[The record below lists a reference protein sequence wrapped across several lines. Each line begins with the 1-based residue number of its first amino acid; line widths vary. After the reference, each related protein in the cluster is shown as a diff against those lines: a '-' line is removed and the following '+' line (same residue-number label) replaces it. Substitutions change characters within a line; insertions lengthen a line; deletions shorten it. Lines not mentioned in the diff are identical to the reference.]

1 MKKATPILA
10 LLLAIVMVFGLTA
23 CGKSPE
29 KPGTD
34 NQVSQQTSEP
44 GNQQPDDQ
52 QPVDQGPKTLRVALS
67 GEPTSLCELIAT
79 GAQNSPT
86 SHLLYDTLVWRN
98 SQDGKVYPALADSWE
113 ILDNR
118 TAVFH
123 LKKDAKAIDGS
134 PITAEDVLF
143 SLKSARDCTT
153 TLVSAYVNY
162 DIDACEIIDEHT
174 IKIVASH
181 DYSQIVNLLGN
192 RNFLIYSKSLVEA
205 AGGFEA
211 IAQTGAAATGPY
223 KLVEWI
229 PGDHITLT
237 RNEYYHGEPG
247 YYDNIELYFISDGA
261 TRAMALQSGQVDF
274 IYGLSPALIADI
286 ENAEGLKVIQTLS
299 GSVLTMFFN
308 ARDNEALRDV
318 RVRKAIAYGINK
330 DAIVEVAYSGVARAA
345 DSLVP
350 ANSPYYTEMDPYY
363 NPEEAKRLLAEA
375 GYGDGLTLHLLAL
388 QSESKLC
395 EIMNNQLAQIGINL
409 DMTIVDVPN
418 VVKASQAGEY
428 DLFIFSRFGS
438 DPSYS
443 IYALD
448 GRRPSPKEE
457 NFTMLDDPSIYNLL
471 DIVYSS
477 TDVNAGR
484 AAMHELDL
492 WNAENF
498 FTLPLID
505 SISLFGAKEN
515 IDGVYLD
522 YNGMHPFYG
531 KLFEK

>member
-1 MKKATPILA
+1 MKKATSILA
-10 LLLAIVMVFGLTA
+10 LLLAIVMVLGLAA
-23 CGKSPE
+23 CGSAPE
-29 KPGTD
+29 KPGPD
-34 NQVSQQTSEP
+34 APGSEQPQQP
-44 GNQQPDDQ
+44 GNQPSDDQ
-52 QPVDQGPKTLRVALS
+52 QSADQGPKTLKVALG
-67 GEPTSLCELIAT
+67 GEPTSLCELVAT

-86 SHLLYDTLVWRN
+86 SHMLYDTLVWRN
-98 SQDGKVYPALADSWE
+98 SQDGKIYPALADSWE
-113 ILDNR
+113 IVDNR
-118 TAVFH
+118 TAIFH
-123 LKKDAKAIDGS
+123 LNKNAKAVDGS

-143 SLKSARDCTT
+143 SLKSTSECST

-174 IKIVASH
+174 IKLVASH

-192 RNFLIYSKSLVEA
+192 RNFLIYSKALVEA
-205 AGGFEA
+205 AGGFDA
-211 IAQTGAAATGPY
+211 ISTTGAAATGAY
-223 KLVEWI
+223 KLVEWVS
-229 PGDHITLT
+229 GDHITLT

-247 YYDNIELYFISDGA
+247 YYDNIEFYFISDNA

-286 ENAEGLKVIQTLS
+286 ENTDGLKAMQTLS
-299 GSVLTMFFN
+299 SSVLTMFFN
-308 ARDNEALRDV
+308 ARDNEALQDV

-330 DAIVEVAYSGVARAA
+330 DAIVAVAYGGVARAA

-350 ANSPYYTEMDPYY
+350 ANSAYYTEMNPYY
-363 NPEEAKRLLAEA
+363 NPEEAKKLLADA

-395 EIMNNQLAQIGINL
+395 EMMNNQLSQIGITL

-428 DLFIFSRFGS
+428 DLFLFSRFGS
-438 DPSYS
+438 DPCYS
-443 IYALD
+443 VYALD

-457 NFTMLDDPSIYNLL
+457 NFTMLDDPSIYGLL
-471 DIVYSS
+471 DTVYGS
-477 TDVNAGR
+477 TDVNEGK

-498 FTLPLID
+498 FTLPMID
-505 SISLFGAKEN
+505 SISVFGAKEN

-522 YNGMHPFYG
+522 YNGMHAFYG
-531 KLFEK
+531 KLFEN